1 MYDKQKRGPLKE
13 KQCWKTPR
21 GTSRIYFA
29 SCVFLRNER
38 PPESSLI
45 NSPPSMSWNAFT
57 RKRNQLKTDQSQLMR
72 SLRAAS
78 FAAISLMCSNVFEE
92 VYISYSSW
100 VHRPCSCGYKYT
112 VAIAINTARGWFV
125 LRQKLSQVQHVCHPA
140 NSWRLGVR
148 HGGAADTA
156 LLLLFLHSANDG
168 LNQASVQ
175 QAPVILIF
183 SPTNHLCAC
192 VHGKTVLSVG
202 LIMKNR
208 VSHIA

>member
-1 MYDKQKRGPLKE
+1 
-13 KQCWKTPR
+13 
-21 GTSRIYFA
+21 
-29 SCVFLRNER
+29 
-38 PPESSLI
+38 
-45 NSPPSMSWNAFT
+45 MSWNAFT
-57 RKRNQLKTDQSQLMR
+57 RKRNLLKTDQSQLMR
-72 SLRAAS
+72 SLCAAS
-78 FAAISLMCSNVFEE
+78 FAAVSLMCSNVFEE

-125 LRQKLSQVQHVCHPA
+125 LRQNLSQVQHVCHPA

-148 HGGAADTA
+148 HGGAADTV

>member
-1 MYDKQKRGPLKE
+1 
-13 KQCWKTPR
+13 
-21 GTSRIYFA
+21 
-29 SCVFLRNER
+29 
-38 PPESSLI
+38 
-45 NSPPSMSWNAFT
+45 
-57 RKRNQLKTDQSQLMR
+57 MR
-72 SLRAAS
+72 SLCAAS
-78 FAAISLMCSNVFEE
+78 FAAVSLMCSNVFEE

-112 VAIAINTARGWFV
+112 VAIAINTARGCFV
-125 LRQKLSQVQHVCHPA
+125 LRQKLSQVCHSA

-148 HGGAADTA
+148 HGGAADTV